1 MVGLTIT
8 CERSPAAIDSLEE
21 PTPAPVKAWS
31 QLASRDRPLQ
41 TSLLRALHDVV
52 DETTSWATLD
62 ERGVSALDG
71 RWISESVA
79 LVQTPPT
86 DDLEDDQR
94 ERALERLEQWEDLT
108 ASLGGMT
115 PLGFPSTLEDI
126 RNGPLALLALEE
138 VDVSPT
144 TEIVVTSDWFEDHRR
159 DRRER
164 FLEWLVD
171 DVAAG
176 MDVRIIATRF
186 AQRRLVTDHAD
197 VLPVS
202 VTEAVSERLQTTPP
216 IESSRCD
223 DSAEAR
229 AQEAVDALPWDH
241 PAWRVLQAIEETEAE
256 RLPYRRLY
264 DDPRFSDVSDSGV
277 RKRVQRLSE
286 LDLVETLDLNGDR
299 YVALLPPAEPALE
312 AHREVFSD
320 VSAPH
325 PDSRAAGVTADSG
338 VSSPET
344 AGRDRDVS
352 DPPNSSA
359 GAVCSRTHTSG
370 GEAGGAAE
378 PEDLEGAAEAASKGR
393 LPAPSNGWL
402 RLDQHHGTAA
412 AAGDA
417 DIALCDEPVA
427 KRDDPRSYS
436 VSVDDDRDEVVVDIE
451 ADPDFVKTAA
461 RLAAALLDDRLMSTV
476 LTTDRLAGGPDRD
489 DLEGL
494 EESNPIVLRRARHL
508 GYLPQD
514 GESANAFRSR
524 LMEER
529 RELLKGLEEVAGSDG
544 LTNIEGA
551 SRLLQRAHGL
561 IGTVTHVYDLLD
573 VDLVRRITFPE
584 YSRNWESNATGIAKF
599 IATATSIGSKY
610 LSESDHGSGYYVP
623 HRILYE
629 EREDKREYNLGTPQI
644 PELRGDANGE
654 PIGSWVLAGPGIA
667 DLEGPL
673 RERLEVGLGDLQED
687 GENFAP
693 IGVDVDIAQGWRR
706 EAVAEVLARL
716 GRIKRLE
723 PTRQATSLLFG
734 LLGSVSDVAAAVYA
748 LGAEDPGDGRD
759 LELSELRYALS
770 TLPGDR
776 LLPGVGKPGL
786 SKIVAAL
793 IEADEPLSKAALAD
807 AAGVSKQTVRNH
819 RERLEAFGLLDVL
832 ETDAG
837 RADVY
842 RLRLPFRKERNASDA
857 PAPRF
862 LVDEPDT
869 VGKCGETWSL
879 RDAIDQALA
888 DTSVGWLI
896 NEDYELWEDL
906 KGGDPE
912 ALKRLVERWPWLR
925 PWVDVLA
932 PLLGG
937 ETGGRGWDWAGG
949 PYRLEA
955 RLGTDLSEPPDRQ
968 ASLESFEAAEA
979 D

>member
-1 MVGLTIT
+1 MAGLTIT
-8 CERSPAAIDSLEE
+8 RERSRAAIDSIEE
-21 PTPAPVKAWS
+21 PAAAPMKLWK
-31 QLASRDRPLQ
+31 QLARRDSPLLKPLAQ
-41 TSLLRALHDVV
+41 ALHEAADGA
-52 DETTSWATLD
+52 TSWVTLD
-62 ERGVSALDG
+62 EELSISAMDG
-71 RWISESVA
+71 RYAAEGYAA
-79 LVQTPPT
+79 LEDEDALHRWLDLTT
-86 DDLEDDQR
+86 DLEGP
-94 ERALERLEQWEDLT
+94 T
-108 ASLGGMT
+108 S
-115 PLGFPSTLEDI
+115 LGFPWTLEDVET
-126 RNGPLALLALEE
+126 GPVAVLEAA
-138 VDVSPT
+138 DVSPT
-144 TEIVVTSDWFEDHRR
+144 IEIVLTPEWFDDHRR

-164 FLEWLVD
+164 LLAWVVD
-171 DVAAG
+171 VLSSAIDIRLLGNAY
-176 MDVRIIATRF
+176 T
-186 AQRRLVTDHAD
+186 QRRLVSDHAD
-197 VLPVS
+197 VLPSS
-202 VTEAVSERLQTTPP
+202 VTEAVNDHLLNGPDVGDGPT
-216 IESSRCD
+216 
-223 DSAEAR
+223 AER
-229 AQEAVDALPWDH
+229 AQEAVDSLAWDH
-241 PAWRVLQAIEETEAE
+241 PAWRVLLAVDETNAE

-264 DDPRFSDVSDSGV
+264 NDPRFSDVSESGV
-277 RKRVQRLSE
+277 RKRVQRLKD
-286 LDLVETLDLNGDR
+286 LGLVEPVDVNGDR
-299 YVALLPPAEPALE
+299 HVALLPPARPALE
-312 AHREVFSD
+312 AFRDEYLSD
-320 VSAPH
+320 VPAPA
-325 PDSRAAGVTADSG
+325 PESRASGLTAADG
-338 VSSPET
+338 TEAKT

-352 DPPNSSA
+352 DPPNSPA
-359 GAVCSRTHTSG
+359 GAVCSRPHVSG
-370 GEAGGAAE
+370 GEAGEAVE
-378 PEDLEGAAEAASKGR
+378 PENTEAAAEAASKDR

-402 RLDQHHGTAA
+402 RLDQHHAA
-412 AAGDA
+412 AAAGGDA

-436 VSVDDDRDEVVVDIE
+436 VSYDDDRDEVVVEIE
-451 ADPDFVKTAA
+451 ADPDFVKTGA

-489 DLEGL
+489 GLDGL

-508 GYLPQD
+508 GYLPKD

-529 RELLKGLEEVAGSDG
+529 RTLLKGLEEVAGSDG
-544 LTNIEGA
+544 LTNMEAA

-561 IGTVTHVYDLLD
+561 IGTVTHVYDLLG
-573 VDLVRRITFPE
+573 VDLVRRVTFPE
-584 YSRNWESNATGIAKF
+584 FSRNWKSKRKGIAKF
-599 IATATSIGSKY
+599 VSTAVSIGSKF

-623 HRILYE
+623 HRILFE
-629 EREDKREYNLGTPQI
+629 DREDKREYNLGTPQI
-644 PELRGDANGE
+644 RGDGSGE
-654 PIGSWVLAGPGIA
+654 PIGSWVFAGPGIA

-673 RERLEVGLGDLQED
+673 RERLEVGPGDLQED

-693 IGVDVDIAQGWRR
+693 IGVDVDIVQGFRR

-723 PTRQATSLLFG
+723 PTRRATSLLFG
-734 LLGSVSDVAAAVYA
+734 LLGNVSDVAAAIYA

-759 LELSELRYALS
+759 LELSELRFALS
-770 TLPGDR
+770 TLPADR

-786 SKIVAAL
+786 STIVAAL

-869 VGKCGETWSL
+869 VGEWGGTWSL

-888 DTSVGWLI
+888 DTGVGWLI

-906 KGGDPE
+906 ENGDPE
-912 ALKRLVERWPWLR
+912 ALSRLVERWPWLR
-925 PWVDVLA
+925 SWVDVLA

-955 RLGTDLSEPPDRQ
+955 RLGTDPPDRQ
-968 ASLESFEAAEA
+968 TSLASFEAAEA